1 MESSPYQTTSVVAD
15 PCVVAHIL
23 LLHTLESSPYPTTKI
38 VADPCVVPIIHGKC
52 GQIPPFVLQ
61 LFILYQKKMESWM
74 WIYLQSF
81 GALLELQLLIPFS
94 EEHGNP
100 DVDLSSEFWSIVG
113 HFLPNKCITM
123 PTHWLAVSG
132 NQILSGK
139 RALNIVTPA
148 LIPHLTLERPYMS
161 ICCSSS
167 QGVSSSNALWLNNC
181 VPQN

>member
-1 MESSPYQTTSVVAD
+1 MWTNPPICTPTVHPFSEENGILDVDLSSEFWS
-15 PCVVAHIL
+15 
-23 LLHTLESSPYPTTKI
+23 I
-38 VADPCVVPIIHGKC
+38 V
-52 GQIPPFVLQ
+52 
-61 LFILYQKKMESWM
+61 
-74 WIYLQSF
+74 
-81 GALLELQLLIPFS
+81 ELQLLIPFS

-113 HFLPNKCITM
+113 HFLPNICITM
-123 PTHWLAVSG
+123 LTHWFAVSR
-132 NQILSGK
+132 NQIFSGK

-167 QGVSSSNALWLNNC
+167 QEVSSSNALWLNNC